1 MNNKTLLSLSVAAI
15 ISTAAHT
22 AQAAVV
28 TANWN
33 GLYTFFPD
41 LTVNSNVFMN
51 VSNPYYSD
59 PTWGYGL
66 RTQISGSLTYDTNTG
81 VGTASVMGFQ
91 WGNAGVWQIHDL
103 ALQAAGDGSGGSGNL
118 IEGNFLYDWNGNTN
132 VPGSIVWD
140 ASGFLAAGPYTAGQT
155 IAGTGALPAS
165 DGVALTTSGI
175 VLPIG
180 PAPFASTTID
190 TVNPLTDDGFAG
202 TMQTSIPYPDA
213 SLNIDITSMT
223 IVSVSEVPL
232 PASVWLLAMGMTGLI
247 GMARRRVRS

>member
-1 MNNKTLLSLSVAAI
+1 MTNKTLLSLSVAVVI
-15 ISTAAHT
+15 GTAAHT

-28 TANWN
+28 TASWN

-41 LTVNSNVFMN
+41 LTVTNIAFANTSQ
-51 VSNPYYSD
+51 PYYSD

-66 RTQISGSLTYDTNTG
+66 RTPVSGSLTYDTDTG
-81 VGTASVMGFQ
+81 LGTASVLGFQ
-91 WGNAGVWQIHDL
+91 WGNAGTWQIHDL
-103 ALQAAGDGSGGSGNL
+103 VLQAVGDGSGGPGNL
-118 IEGNFLYDWNGNTN
+118 IEGTFLYDWNHNTN

-140 ASGFLAAGPYTAGQT
+140 ASGFLDAGPYTAGT
-155 IAGTGALPAS
+155 SIAGTGALPAS
-165 DGVALTTSGI
+165 DGVALKTSGT

-180 PAPFASTTID
+180 PALFASTTID

-232 PASVWLLAMGMTGLI
+232 PASAWLLATGLTGLI
-247 GMARRRVRS
+247 GMARRRMRG